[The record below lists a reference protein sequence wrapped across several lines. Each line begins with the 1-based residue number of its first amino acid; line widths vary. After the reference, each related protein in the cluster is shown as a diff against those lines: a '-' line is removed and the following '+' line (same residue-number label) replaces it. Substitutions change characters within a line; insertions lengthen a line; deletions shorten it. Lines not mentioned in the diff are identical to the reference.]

1 MIEILNSPYTI
12 ALIFFIIAFVYSSV
26 GLGGGSSY
34 TAMMAILGFST
45 LAIPL
50 ITLMLNLLVTVIG
63 SFNYIRH
70 KHARWN
76 LILPFLV
83 TSIPMAYLGGT
94 LQLDKLTFYW
104 VLMISLL
111 FVAARIYLWQDMRIQ
126 LNISARAK
134 LLLSLAAGSILGLV
148 AGIAG
153 IGGGVYLIPLII
165 ILGLGTTKEAAASGT
180 IFIFINSISG
190 IAARLQYNRI
200 DISEYLPMIIAV
212 IIGGLLGSHLGAVR
226 YKPRTMEK
234 ILGIIIV
241 IAIVL
246 LMRRLY

>member
-1 MIEILNSPYTI
+1 
-12 ALIFFIIAFVYSSV
+12 
-26 GLGGGSSY
+26 
-34 TAMMAILGFST
+34 
-45 LAIPL
+45 
-50 ITLMLNLLVTVIG
+50 
-63 SFNYIRH
+63 
-70 KHARWN
+70 
-76 LILPFLV
+76 
-83 TSIPMAYLGGT
+83 
-94 LQLDKLTFYW
+94 
-104 VLMISLL
+104 
-111 FVAARIYLWQDMRIQ
+111 YLWQEMRIQ